1 VEHHVKAR
9 GQSLAIV
16 MPALNEEG
24 AIGPQIAALR
34 THFTQSA
41 SPVPRILVVDNG
53 STDSTAHVAHTAGAE
68 VISEPRRGYG
78 YACLAGVQAASGAD
92 VVLLI
97 DADGSDDL
105 AGAAHIAKIVLR
117 GDADLAMGSRTLG
130 QVEAHAL
137 TPQQRAGNAVGALLL
152 RLLYGLRIS
161 DIGPTR
167 AIRRDV
173 LLQLDMREMG
183 YGWSVEMLA
192 KAARAGLRIHEL
204 PVDYHA
210 RSAGKSKVSGTLRGT
225 LLASQHILTTLARY
239 RRWPPGAAR
248 SGLARTRADPRRAL
262 FVVVRVPTCG
272 MTKTRLGRGIGH
284 DAATSLYAA
293 FVQDLGIRLTSA
305 ARRDGYD
312 LYWFYAD
319 PAAEGTASLERLLP
333 PGSILLPQIG
343 TCLGERLLH
352 GFRTLQARGYDEIAV
367 LGSDSPH
374 IPAAWIREAFDAL
387 ATDDLVLGP
396 AHDGGYYLLAQHA
409 LPEIDDLFTG
419 ITMSTPSVCTETVE
433 RANRLGRTLRLGR
446 MTFDVDEPENLQTLH
461 SALSAAPSAE
471 ADPAPVTYALLQHLL
486 ASTGRPDDVMLA
498 GAQGGE
504 YGLA

>member
-1 VEHHVKAR
+1 MEHHIKVR

-24 AIGPQIAALR
+24 AIGRQIATLR
-34 THFTQSA
+34 THFTRSA
-41 SPVPRILVVDNG
+41 LPTPRILVVDNG
-53 STDSTAHVAHTAGAE
+53 STDGTAHVANAAGAE
-68 VISEPRRGYG
+68 IVSEPRRGYG
-78 YACLAGVQAASGAD
+78 YACLAGVRAASGAD
-92 VVLLI
+92 VVLLM

-105 AGAAHIAKIVLR
+105 AGAAHIAEIVLR
-117 GDADLAMGSRTLG
+117 GDADLALGSRTRG

-152 RLLYGLRIS
+152 RLLYRVRVS

-167 AIRRDV
+167 AIRRDA

-210 RSAGKSKVSGTLRGT
+210 RTAGKSKVSGTLRGT
-225 LLASQHILTTLARY
+225 LLASQHILATLLRY
-239 RRWPPGAAR
+239 RRWHPGKTPA
-248 SGLARTRADPRRAL
+248 GQPRAHPRRAL
-262 FVVVRVPTCG
+262 FVVVRVPTLG
-272 MTKTRLGRGIGH
+272 MTKTRLGRRIGH
-284 DAATSLYAA
+284 DAATAIYAA

-343 TCLGERLLH
+343 SCLGERLLH

-387 ATDDLVLGP
+387 ATNDLVLGP

-433 RANRLGRTLRLGR
+433 RASRLGRTVRLGR
-446 MTFDVDEPENLQTLH
+446 MTFDVDEPDDLKTLH
-461 SALSAAPSAE
+461 SALSTAPSAE
-471 ADPAPVTYALLQHLL
+471 ADPAPATDALLQDLL
-486 ASTGRPDDVMLA
+486 ATTGLSNDVMLA

-504 YGLA
+504 HGLA